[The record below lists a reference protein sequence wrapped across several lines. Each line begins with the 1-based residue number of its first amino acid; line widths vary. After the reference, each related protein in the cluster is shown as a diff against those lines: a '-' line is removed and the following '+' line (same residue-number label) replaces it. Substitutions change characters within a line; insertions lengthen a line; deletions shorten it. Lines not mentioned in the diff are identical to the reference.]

1 VPCPK
6 CGGRLAAYSAF
17 RFKCESCGKTC
28 RRRLGAELTIVFV
41 LAKLA
46 CLALAFLPSVMVLN
60 HALKAEEFLALNA
73 ACSLAAGLGLCARV
87 AGWRT
92 TLLAGLGLGGGLFF
106 VNLVIGIF
114 MGCTRKFGSL

>member
-1 VPCPK
+1 
-6 CGGRLAAYSAF
+6 
-17 RFKCESCGKTC
+17 
-28 RRRLGAELTIVFV
+28 
-41 LAKLA
+41 
-46 CLALAFLPSVMVLN
+46 MVLN

-73 ACSLAAGLGLCARV
+73 VCSLAAGLGLCARV